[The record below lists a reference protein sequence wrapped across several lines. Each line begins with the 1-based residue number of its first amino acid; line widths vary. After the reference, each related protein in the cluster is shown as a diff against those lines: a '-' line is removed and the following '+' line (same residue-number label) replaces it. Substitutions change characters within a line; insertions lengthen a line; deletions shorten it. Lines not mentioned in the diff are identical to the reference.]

1 MSQLRN
7 AARRDSCSAVACRSI
22 RRSMA
27 QPPSEV
33 TPVSAV
39 TVDCAAV
46 DFDLSG
52 DQQALR
58 DAAAS
63 LLDRMAGS
71 DALAGPGRARR
82 GRRHA
87 ARCRA
92 LPSGERGG
100 DAPTGYD
107 DAVWSAMA
115 EQGWLALELPED
127 EGGLGLG
134 MVELAVLCE
143 EIGRRLVAAPFLP
156 TIVALGALC
165 GDEARADA
173 GTKEWREALGQG
185 EAVGCVARRAGPR
198 SGSPWPGP
206 EGQVRL
212 ERADAPGGLR
222 ALGRRGRGRSPTA
235 ASTPSTCAPRDARPR
250 CRPWTAH
257 ASSGSW
263 PSTARRRGSSAAR
276 TPPRCCVDRAAT
288 LASAEMLGAADHVL
302 AMTVQYAK
310 DRVQFG
316 KPIGS
321 FQAVKHMLADALVDV
336 EGMRSTVYYAAWCAA
351 AGDPER
357 SLAASMAKAW
367 CSDASRRVMAAGL
380 QVHGGIGFTWEH
392 DMHLYLKRAQLDQVS
407 YGDAAAHR
415 DRIATLLR
423 TRLEAGESL
432 S

>member
-1 MSQLRN
+1 
-7 AARRDSCSAVACRSI
+7 
-22 RRSMA
+22 MA
-27 QPPSEV
+27 QAPHEV

-63 LLDRMAGS
+63 LLDKMAGS
-71 DALAGPGRARR
+71 DALRARV
-82 GRRHA
+82 GTGAIVGTLPGAGAPIGGTA
-87 ARCRA
+87 A
-92 LPSGERGG
+92 
-100 DAPTGYD
+100 DAPEGFD

-115 EQGWLALELPED
+115 EQGWLAIELPED
-127 EGGLGLG
+127 ESGLGLG

-173 GTKEWREALGQG
+173 RTKDWREALGQG
-185 EAVGCVARRAGPR
+185 DAVGCVAAA
-198 SGSPWPGP
+198 PGP
-206 EGQVRL
+206 NGLTVTGSGGQVRL
-212 ERADAPGGLR
+212 
-222 ALGRRGRGRSPTA
+222 
-235 ASTPSTCAPRDARPR
+235 
-250 CRPWTAH
+250 
-257 ASSGSW
+257 SGQ
-263 PSTARRRGSSAAR
+263 
-276 TPPRCCVDRAAT
+276 TPPVAYAPSADVAVVLAAGGVYGVDLRTEGRPAPLPAMDRTRELGVLAFDGTPARFLGGEEAAALLVDRAAT

-302 AMTVQYAK
+302 ALSVQYAK

-336 EGMRSTVYYAAWCAA
+336 EGMRSTAYYAAWCAA
-351 AGDPER
+351 AGDAER
-357 SLAASMAKAW
+357 SLSASMAKAW
-367 CSDASRRVMAAGL
+367 CSDASRRVMGAGL

-423 TRLEAGESL
+423 ARLQAGQAL

>member
-1 MSQLRN
+1 
-7 AARRDSCSAVACRSI
+7 
-22 RRSMA
+22 MA
-27 QPPSEV
+27 QAPREV
-33 TPVSAV
+33 TPVSAA

-63 LLDRMAGS
+63 LLDKLAGS
-71 DALAGPGRARR
+71 DALRARVGPGAIVGTLPGAGTPPR
-82 GRRHA
+82 GTA
-87 ARCRA
+87 A
-92 LPSGERGG
+92 
-100 DAPTGYD
+100 DAPRGFD
-107 DAVWSAMA
+107 DAVWSAMG
-115 EQGWLALELPED
+115 EQGWLAIELPED
-127 EGGLGLG
+127 ESGLGLG

-143 EIGRRLVAAPFLP
+143 EVGRRLVAAPFLP
-156 TIVALGALC
+156 TVVALGALS
-165 GDEARADA
+165 GEEARADA
-173 GTKEWREALGQG
+173 WTRDWREALGRG
-185 EAVGCVARRAGPR
+185 VAVGCVAAA
-198 SGSPWPGP
+198 PGP
-206 EGQVRL
+206 DGLTVTGSAGQVRL
-212 ERADAPGGLR
+212 
-222 ALGRRGRGRSPTA
+222 RGQ
-235 ASTPSTCAPRDARPR
+235 
-250 CRPWTAH
+250 
-257 ASSGSW
+257 
-263 PSTARRRGSSAAR
+263 
-276 TPPRCCVDRAAT
+276 TPPVAYAPSADVAVVLAAGGVYGVDLRSAGRPAPLPAMDRTRELGVLAFDGTPARFLGGAEAAALLVDRAAT

-302 AMTVQYAK
+302 ALTVEYAK

-336 EGMRSTVYYAAWCAA
+336 EGMRSTAYYAAWCAA

-357 SLAASMAKAW
+357 SLSASMAKAW

-423 TRLEAGESL
+423 ARLQAGQSL

>member
-1 MSQLRN
+1 
-7 AARRDSCSAVACRSI
+7 
-22 RRSMA
+22 MA
-27 QPPSEV
+27 QPSGEV
-33 TPVSAV
+33 TPVSAA

-63 LLDRMAGS
+63 LLDGMAGA
-71 DALAGPGRARR
+71 DALRARV
-82 GRRHA
+82 GSGAIVGTLPGAGA
-87 ARCRA
+87 A
-92 LPSGERGG
+92 SGDTVA

-107 DAVWSAMA
+107 QAVWSAMG
-115 EQGWLALELPED
+115 EQGWLAIELPED
-127 EGGLGLG
+127 ESGLGLG

-165 GDEARADA
+165 GDEARTDA

-185 EAVGCVARRAGPR
+185 DAVGCVAAAPGGGGLAV
-198 SGSPWPGP
+198 SGS

-212 ERADAPGGLR
+212 
-222 ALGRRGRGRSPTA
+222 
-235 ASTPSTCAPRDARPR
+235 
-250 CRPWTAH
+250 
-257 ASSGSW
+257 SG
-263 PSTARRRGSSAAR
+263 R
-276 TPPRCCVDRAAT
+276 TPPVAYAPSADVAVVLADGGVYGVDLRAEGRPAPLSAMDRTRELGVLSFDATPARFLGGEEAAALLVDRAAT

-302 AMTVQYAK
+302 ALTVQYAK

-336 EGMRSTVYYAAWCAA
+336 EGMRSTAYYAAWCAA

-357 SLAASMAKAW
+357 SLSASMAKAW

-407 YGDAAAHR
+407 YGDASAHR
-415 DRIATLLR
+415 DRIASFLR

>member
-1 MSQLRN
+1 MS
-7 AARRDSCSAVACRSI
+7 V
-22 RRSMA
+22 
-27 QPPSEV
+27 
-33 TPVSAV
+33 V

-46 DFDLSG
+46 DFDLSA

-63 LLDRMAGS
+63 LLDGMAGS
-71 DALAGPGRARR
+71 DALRARVGPGTIVGTLPGA
-82 GRRHA
+82 G
-87 ARCRA
+87 A
-92 LPSGERGG
+92 LPGDTAA
-100 DAPTGYD
+100 DAPRGYD

-115 EQGWLALELPED
+115 EQGWLAIELPED

-156 TIVALGALC
+156 TSVALGAFC

-173 GTKEWREALGQG
+173 GTKDWREALSEGA
-185 EAVGCVARRAGPR
+185 AVGCIAAAPGANGLTV
-198 SGSPWPGP
+198 SGQL
-206 EGQVRL
+206 GQVRL
-212 ERADAPGGLR
+212 SGETPPVAYAPSADVAVVLADDAVYGVDLR
-222 ALGRRGRGRSPTA
+222 AEGRPAPLSAMDRTRELGVLAFDEAPALYLGGDEA
-235 ASTPSTCAPRDARPR
+235 AALL
-250 CRPWTAH
+250 
-257 ASSGSW
+257 
-263 PSTARRRGSSAAR
+263 
-276 TPPRCCVDRAAT
+276 VDRAAT

-302 AMTVQYAK
+302 ADTVQYAK

-336 EGMRSTVYYAAWCAA
+336 EGMRSTAYYAAWCAA

-357 SLAASMAKAW
+357 SLSASMAKAW

-423 TRLEAGESL
+423 ARLEAGQDL

>member
-1 MSQLRN
+1 
-7 AARRDSCSAVACRSI
+7 
-22 RRSMA
+22 
-27 QPPSEV
+27 
-33 TPVSAV
+33 
-39 TVDCAAV
+39 V

-63 LLDRMAGS
+63 LLDKMAGA
-71 DALAGPGRARR
+71 DALRARV
-82 GRRHA
+82 GTGAIVGTLPGAGA
-87 ARCRA
+87 ASA
-92 LPSGERGG
+92 DAT

-107 DAVWSAMA
+107 EAVWAAMA
-115 EQGWLALELPED
+115 DQGWLAIELPED
-127 EGGLGLG
+127 ESGLELG
-134 MVELAVLCE
+134 MLELAVLCE
-143 EIGRRLVAAPFLP
+143 EVGRRLVAAPFLP

-173 GTKEWREALGQG
+173 GTKEWREALGSG
-185 EAVGCVARRAGPR
+185 DAVGCVAAAPGPNGLR
-198 SGSPWPGP
+198 VSGS
-206 EGQVRL
+206 EGAARL
-212 ERADAPGGLR
+212 NGQTPPVAYAPSADLAVVIADGGVYGVDLR
-222 ALGRRGRGRSPTA
+222 AEGCPAPLSAMDRTRELGVLAFDDTPAQFLGGEEA
-235 ASTPSTCAPRDARPR
+235 AALL
-250 CRPWTAH
+250 
-257 ASSGSW
+257 
-263 PSTARRRGSSAAR
+263 
-276 TPPRCCVDRAAT
+276 VDRAAT

-302 AMTVQYAK
+302 GLTVQYAK

-357 SLAASMAKAW
+357 SLSASMAKAW

-415 DRIATLLR
+415 DRIATVLR
-423 TRLEAGESL
+423 TRLEAGQSL